1 MKPRSEPTFVLASDN
16 PVDGSPISAWLLTSR
31 WYQKAARF
39 LSPFGCPA
47 VLR

>member
-31 WYQKAARF
+31 WYQKSRPA
-39 LSPFGCPA
+39 LSPFGRRA
-47 VLR
+47 ALR